1 MSRVLSLNAARQ
13 VDAVATDSV
22 PVFLVIIE
30 HVDLV
35 EPLRI
40 SSDNAD
46 RLSTEPLT
54 YGTLS
59 TFGNDSLPD
68 GPNKNTKKPFYFVG
82 MQVIPPDDEEDVEP
96 TATLVVDV
104 LDADIVGLL
113 TSTTIAA
120 TGRIAIVMADTPN
133 LVEIETVGLTLKSA
147 NGDWGQV
154 ALKLS
159 MKDLYDEPFPA
170 TRMSKERF
178 PGLHR

>member
-1 MSRVLSLNAARQ
+1 MSRTISLNAAKQ
-13 VDAVATDSV
+13 IDAMATDAVA
-22 PVFLVIIE
+22 VFLVIIE
-30 HVDLV
+30 HIDL
-35 EPLRI
+35 EAPLRI
-40 SSDNAD
+40 SSDDAV
-46 RLSTEPLT
+46 RLSVEPLT

-59 TFGNDSLPD
+59 TYGSID
-68 GPNKNTKKPFYFVG
+68 GSAKPFYFTG

-133 LVEIETVGLTLKSA
+133 LVEIETVNLTLKSA